1 MLLSVL
7 SRPKTQELG
16 HAAYHDGG
24 ELSKLLTF
32 IPKESLPGLLAH
44 HFVQQLVPTQGS
56 IFVQSRRKSDQLRLK
71 GCQGVRL
78 GGGRRIGVRSEDKG
92 ESEWEVGGGGEEG
105 LLNSGCCR

>member
-7 SRPKTQELG
+7 SRPTTQELG
-16 HAAYHDGG
+16 HAANHDGG
-24 ELSKLLTF
+24 KLSKLLTF

-44 HFVQQLVPTQGS
+44 HFVQLLVPTQGS
-56 IFVQSRRKSDQLRLK
+56 IFVQSRRKSNQLRLK

-78 GGGRRIGVRSEDKG
+78 GVVGESESDQRDKG
-92 ESEWEVGGGGEEG
+92 ESEWKVGGGGGGG

>member
-32 IPKESLPGLLAH
+32 IPEESLPGLLAH
-44 HFVQQLVPTQGS
+44 HFVQLLVPTQGS
-56 IFVQSRRKSDQLRLK
+56 IFVQSRRKSDQFRLK

-78 GGGRRIGVRSEDKG
+78 GVVG
-92 ESEWEVGGGGEEG
+92 ESESDQRIKEKANGRSGVEGEKG
-105 LLNSGCCR
+105 F